1 MLHILLSYSPIPS
14 VLLISDLLCH
24 VLQDEVF
31 HVPQAQQYCSRNF
44 SHWNPMITT
53 LPGLY
58 LSSVLWVEPLSW
70 LLRTTPSSLCHTAA
84 LRAQNVVL
92 LVLVFFLQHWLLRKL
107 HVPGTGSQ
115 RLFGNPQPNLDP
127 LNSALSSAISPL
139 LSPELLLSAL
149 NLTTFPL
156 LFFFGFLYYT
166 DVGATLMVLLGYALS
181 TQRHH
186 WGAATALVS
195 GVCFR
200 QTSIVW
206 VVFVAGTAGLEIIEP
221 KFFTEKKSPHSHSIL
236 TYLTA
241 ALKSFFSNI
250 PSLMAELW
258 PYAAV
263 VSGFLVF
270 VAWNGS
276 IVVGDKSHH
285 QASFHLPQVLYYTV
299 FACFFASGQ
308 LLLNW
313 RMTHGFA
320 KTLLRPKWFL
330 AAFLLLVLQI
340 LAVHFYTYT
349 HPYLLADNRH
359 YPFYVWKNIF
369 KRHEA
374 VKYLLVPG
382 YSLATLWIV
391 YALRRTR
398 TELWVLLYC
407 VCCFVALV
415 PQSLLEFRYFII
427 PYLLLR
433 LHLPQGTMLSL
444 VAEFGTHTALNV
456 ITIWLF
462 LYRPF
467 HWPSSAAE
475 QRFMW

>member
-1 MLHILLSYSPIPS
+1 MAVVAGVGGVGGILAAVCAVIFGLFNSIQPEPYM
-14 VLLISDLLCH
+14 
-24 VLQDEVF
+24 DEVF
-31 HVPQAQQYCSRNF
+31 HVPQAQQYCSHNL
-44 SHWNPMITT
+44 SHWDPMITT

-58 LSSVLWVEPLSW
+58 LSSLLWAEPLSW
-70 LLRTTPSSLCHTAA
+70 LMRTTPSSLCHTAA
-84 LRAQNVVL
+84 LRTQNLVL
-92 LVLVFFLQHWLLRKL
+92 LVLLFFLLYWFLRKL
-107 HVPGTGSQ
+107 HAPRSGSQ
-115 RLFGNPQPNLDP
+115 QSF
-127 LNSALSSAISPL
+127 
-139 LSPELLLSAL
+139 EFLLSAL

-166 DVGATLMVLLGYALS
+166 DIGATLMVLLGYVLS
-181 TQRHH
+181 TRRHH
-186 WGAATALVS
+186 WGAATALAI

-206 VVFVAGTAGLEIIEP
+206 VVFVAGTTGLQIIEP
-221 KFFTEKKSPHSHSIL
+221 QFCTEQMCVHSRSVF

-241 ALKSFFSNI
+241 LLKTFFSNI
-250 PSLMAELW
+250 PSLLAELW

-263 VSGFLVF
+263 VSGFLAF
-270 VAWNGS
+270 VVWNGS

-285 QASFHLPQVLYYTV
+285 QASFHLPQVLYYSV

-308 LLLNW
+308 LILNW
-313 RMTHGFA
+313 RISLGFA
-320 KTLLRPKWFL
+320 KSLLRPKWVL
-330 AAFLLLVLQI
+330 AAFLLLTLQI
-340 LAVHFYTYT
+340 PAIHFYTYT

-359 YPFYVWKNIF
+359 YPFYIWKNVF
-369 KRHEA
+369 KRHET

-391 YALRRTR
+391 YALRKTQ

-444 VAEFGTHTALNV
+444 VAEFGLHTALNV
-456 ITIWLF
+456 VTMYLF

-467 HWPSSAAE
+467 HWPDSAAE